1 MARVLIATDGSDS
14 AGRAL
19 DFAIEFAKRFDG
31 ELHALYVE
39 PERAPPRALEQ
50 FAKAEHIP
58 NTPSAIYHAIS
69 EGILDHAEDRAKD
82 KGLAK
87 IERQSAHGDA
97 AKAIVDYATGHSI
110 DYVIMGHRGFSELKG
125 LLVGSVSMKVQAHA
139 PCTVITV
146 R

>member
-1 MARVLIATDGSDS
+1 MTKVLIATDGSDS

-19 DFAIEFAKRFDG
+19 DFAIEFAKRYEAD
-31 ELHALYVE
+31 LHALYVE
-39 PERAPPRALEQ
+39 PEQAPPKALEQ

-82 KGLAK
+82 QGLARV
-87 IERQSAHGDA
+87 ERQAAHGDP
-97 AKAIVDYATGHSI
+97 AKAIVDYATGHGI
-110 DYVIMGHRGFSELKG
+110 DVVVMGHRGFSELRG

>member
-1 MARVLIATDGSDS
+1 MTRVLIATDGSDS
-14 AGRAL
+14 AGNAL
-19 DFAIEFAKRFDG
+19 AFAIDFAKRYDAD
-31 ELHALYVE
+31 LHALYVE

-58 NTPSAIYHAIS
+58 NTASAIYHAIS
-69 EGILDHAEDRAKD
+69 EGVLDHAEDRAKD
-82 KGLAK
+82 AGVKTVVR
-87 IERQSAHGDA
+87 ESAHGDA

-110 DYVIMGHRGFSELKG
+110 DVIVMGTRGFSELKG